1 MQWLC
6 PSSHISSPQWTILE
20 IEYRNKKKTD
30 KRISKDSLS
39 LHWLNISLFSL
50 WRGVLVSLYCQ
61 ADDFKLTV
69 NRTSLRLACGYV
81 WGIALIIDVG
91 SPSQQYHSLARKCWT
106 TREAKIHIF
115 FPYSC
120 GYDITRCLSFS
131 LSPEWW
137 TVTCNCKPQKSFPLP
152 TASWHG
158 VCQSTRKIQTI
169 RDVWKMVRYTSTGIS
184 FCSLW
189 HKFVLR

>member
-1 MQWLC
+1 MKRCASQSLLSSWWLQTNC
-6 PSSHISSPQWTILE
+6 EQNLTEVGLWVCLRDRLDNWCRKPQPAVPFPSKEMLNNT
-20 IEYRNKKKTD
+20 RG
-30 KRISKDSLS
+30 KDT
-39 LHWLNISLFSL
+39 
-50 WRGVLVSLYCQ
+50 Y
-61 ADDFKLTV
+61 
-69 NRTSLRLACGYV
+69 
-81 WGIALIIDVG
+81 
-91 SPSQQYHSLARKCWT
+91 
-106 TREAKIHIF
+106 IF

-158 VCQSTRKIQTI
+158 VCQSTRKIQAI